1 MPVPIL
7 GIPFDANSSYLRG
20 AAQAPPQIR
29 EALFSQSSNLYSEM
43 GIDLGAS
50 ENLFDAGDLQLGRTP
65 SEDFAAIESGADEL
79 LQRDTP
85 VIFLGGDHSITFP
98 LVKACHRN
106 FPELS
111 IVHFDAH
118 PDLYPEFEGNRY
130 SHACPFARI
139 MENRFAKALVQV
151 GIRCMNSV
159 QLEQVE
165 RYGVKGMPSKTVSR
179 EWQGNPP
186 SG

>member
-50 ENLFDAGDLQLGRTP
+50 ESLFDAGDLQLGRTP

-79 LQRDTP
+79 LQRGTP
-85 VIFLGGDHSITFP
+85 VIFPFCGKSQEEVAK
-98 LVKACHRN
+98 LVSN
-106 FPELS
+106 
-111 IVHFDAH
+111 
-118 PDLYPEFEGNRY
+118 
-130 SHACPFARI
+130 
-139 MENRFAKALVQV
+139 
-151 GIRCMNSV
+151 
-159 QLEQVE
+159 
-165 RYGVKGMPSKTVSR
+165 
-179 EWQGNPP
+179 P
-186 SG
+186 SGRPCRAYICNECIEVCHTTIKEEAGTNPEELEA